1 MPEKLKFYKKSLKK
15 EKVLGFSSWYT
26 HGWGE
31 GEREKE
37 EGKQG
42 VNKSNHCSFALRI
55 RETNGKRKSK
65 HLENIQLLQKQ
76 SFLL

>member
-1 MPEKLKFYKKSLKK
+1 MPEKLKFDKKSLKK

-37 EGKQG
+37 EGKRGQ
-42 VNKSNHCSFALRI
+42 
-55 RETNGKRKSK
+55 
-65 HLENIQLLQKQ
+65 
-76 SFLL
+76 